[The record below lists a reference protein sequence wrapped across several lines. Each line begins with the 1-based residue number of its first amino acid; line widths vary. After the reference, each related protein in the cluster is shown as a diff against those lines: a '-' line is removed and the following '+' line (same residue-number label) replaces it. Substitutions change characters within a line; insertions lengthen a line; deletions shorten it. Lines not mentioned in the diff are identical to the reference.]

1 MSMCI
6 KTGCDVFVEELGA
19 KVRADLHKMYSQ
31 NGDIIIIVNYNTR
44 SAEFRHDSDD
54 SNVGVRI
61 SDGFHHD
68 LTGLIVAPIE
78 NFDSRIFNY
87 VTRTFKK
94 G

>member
-6 KTGCDVFVEELGA
+6 KTGCDVFIEELGA

-61 SDGFHHD
+61 SDGYHHESS
-68 LTGLIVAPIE
+68 GLIVAPIE

-87 VTRTFKK
+87 VTRIFKK